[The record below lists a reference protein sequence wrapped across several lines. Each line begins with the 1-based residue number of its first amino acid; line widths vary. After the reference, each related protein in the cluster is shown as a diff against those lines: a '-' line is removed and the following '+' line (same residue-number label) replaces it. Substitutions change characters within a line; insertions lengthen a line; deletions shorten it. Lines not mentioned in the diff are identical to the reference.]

1 MLTPD
6 QSNDPQPDLSQHNF
20 GKAFEG
26 ENLIR
31 SRNLYTPEKEFSLS
45 RSKLE
50 LFLKCP
56 CCFYR
61 DRRQGVSQIAPFPYS
76 LNSAVDELLKKEFD
90 SYREKGLPHP
100 LMQQA
105 NIPAIPFSHPK
116 MDDWRDS
123 LHKGVQAKVAGTN
136 FKFSGGVDDIWINSN
151 GALHVVDYKSTAS
164 KKQVSLD
171 DDYRDGYKRQ
181 VEMYQWLLKAN
192 GFEVSNTAYFVYCNA
207 DTNRKSFD
215 GQLSFAI
222 DILPYEGDSGWVEQT
237 LLDAYKCLNKASPPR
252 PNTNCDHCKFLAA
265 SEFVNKSNKRT

>member
-6 QSNDPQPDLSQHNF
+6 YSNDSTPELSKCEF
-20 GKAFEG
+20 GKGFEG
-26 ENLIR
+26 KNLTR

-90 SYREKGLPHP
+90 YYREQGLPHP
-100 LMQQA
+100 LMQKA

-123 LHKGVQAKVAGTN
+123 LHRGVQAKVPGTN
-136 FKFSGGVDDIWINSN
+136 FKFSGGVDDIWINSA
-151 GALHVVDYKSTAS
+151 GKLHVVDYKSTAS

-171 DDYRDGYKRQ
+171 DDYKDGYKRQ
-181 VEMYQWLLKAN
+181 VEMYQWLLRAN
-192 GFEVSNTAYFVYCNA
+192 GFEVSDTAYFVYCNA
-207 DTNRKSFD
+207 DTGRDSFD
-215 GQLSFAI
+215 EQLVFNVN
-222 DILPYEGDSGWVEQT
+222 ILAYEGDSGWVERA
-237 LLDAYKCLNKASPPR
+237 LSDAYSCLNKSKAPAPKI
-252 PNTNCDHCKFLAA
+252 NCDHCKFLAA
-265 SEFVNKSNKRT
+265 AELVNRANRKG